1 MLKILIA
8 DDHSIVRRG
17 LKQILSEI
25 PDMAVIDEADS
36 GEEAI
41 SKALKNDYDV
51 IILDISMP
59 GRDGLDVLKQ
69 IKAHKPK
76 QHVLILSMYPEE
88 QYALRTIRAGASG
101 YLTKES
107 APDEL
112 ITAINKVA
120 KGMKYVSS
128 HLAEEIAFSLDFDA
142 EKPIQERLSDREF
155 QVMCLIAS
163 GKNVKDIAY
172 ELCLNTRT
180 VSTYRLRLLEKMKMK
195 SNAELTYYAIKN
207 QLVY

>member
-8 DDHSIVRRG
+8 DDHSIVREG

-25 PDMAVIDEADS
+25 PDMAITEEATC
-36 GEEAI
+36 GEEAFNM
-41 SKALKNDYDV
+41 ALKNDYDV
-51 IILDISMP
+51 IVLDISMP
-59 GRDGLDVLKQ
+59 DRGGLDVLKH
-69 IKAHKPK
+69 IKIHKPK

-88 QYALRTIRAGASG
+88 QYALRTLRAGALG

-128 HLAEEIAFSLDFDA
+128 HLAEEIASSLDSAA
-142 EKPIQERLSDREF
+142 EKPIQETLSDREF
-155 QVMCLIAS
+155 QILCLISS
-163 GKNVKDIAY
+163 GKKVKDIAY
-172 ELCLNTRT
+172 ELCLNAKT

-195 SNAELTYYAIKN
+195 SNAELTCFAIKN
-207 QLVY
+207 QLVF